1 MSLEAMKA
9 KIHYCR
15 EELDLLV
22 AAYDKEYAAK
32 VKADD
37 DLNARLTVPQIL
49 HLVPL
54 TEGTLRNRMSREPLR
69 SMVTRCDGKSALC
82 YKDVK
87 AHLLT
92 KARGRISAERVK
104 VILNLRNTTDM
115 TQEQIAETLNLSRR
129 TIQRVLEREASTTA
143 SKE

>member
-1 MSLEAMKA
+1 LK
-9 KIHYCR
+9 
-15 EELDLLV
+15 LLV
-22 AAYDKEYAAK
+22 ERYDKEYAAK

-37 DLNARLTVPQIL
+37 DLDAKLTIPQIL

-54 TEGTLRNRMSREPLR
+54 TEGTLRNRMSREPLKAV
-69 SMVTRCDGKSALC
+69 VTRCDGKAALC

-92 KARGRISAERVK
+92 KARGRISEERVK

-115 TQEQIAETLNLSRR
+115 TQEQIAETLSLSRR
-129 TIQRVLEREASTTA
+129 TIQRVLERETPITA
-143 SKE
+143 AKE

>member
-32 VKADD
+32 AKIDN
-37 DLNARLTVPQIL
+37 DLNAKLTIPQIL

-69 SMVTRCDGKSALC
+69 SLVTRCDGKAALY

-87 AHLLT
+87 EHLLV

-104 VILNLRNTTDM
+104 VILNLRNTTAM

-143 SKE
+143 AKE